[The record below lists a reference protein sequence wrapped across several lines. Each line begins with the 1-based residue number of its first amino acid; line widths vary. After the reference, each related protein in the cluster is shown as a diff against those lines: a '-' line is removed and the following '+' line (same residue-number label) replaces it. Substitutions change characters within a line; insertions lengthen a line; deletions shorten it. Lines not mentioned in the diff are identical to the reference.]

1 MDISDFQTVIA
12 LTETG
17 SITSAARELCRVPS
31 AITTRIQNL
40 EHKLGT
46 ALFIKADRRFIPT
59 PTGQQLYEHALKIVA
74 LVNLAERQAI
84 NPQPG
89 GRFRLGALDSMAATR
104 LPAPLSALYRQHQGM
119 AIELVTGISQVLH
132 EAVINHELDAAFIAD
147 IPADDRL
154 ERLAVFT
161 EELVIIAPADHPPIR
176 TACALKQTTLLVFRD
191 GCSYRDRLTNW
202 LRQAQVKPYRLAEMS
217 SYHAILGGVSAGMG
231 VGIVP
236 KPILSTFPTANL
248 ITLHPFE
255 QASSQVT
262 TELVWRKERMTANTQ
277 ALIDILTSQ
286 KTLYNP
292 NNSSS
297 L

>member
-1 MDISDFQTVIA
+1 MDISDFKTVIA

-40 EHKLGT
+40 ESKLGT
-46 ALFIKADRRFIPT
+46 VLFIKAERRFIPT
-59 PTGQQLYEHALKIVA
+59 PTGQQLYEHALKIVE
-74 LVNLAERQAI
+74 LVNQAEQQAAK
-84 NPQPG
+84 PQPG

-104 LPAPLSALYRQHQGM
+104 LPAPLSALYQQYHGM
-119 AIELVTGISQVLH
+119 TIELVTGISRVLH
-132 EAVINHELDAAFIAD
+132 ESVINHELDAAFIAD
-147 IPADDRL
+147 VPADERL

-161 EELVIIAPADHPPIR
+161 EELVIIAPAGYPPIR
-176 TACALKQTTLLVFRD
+176 TAGALKESTLLVFRD

-202 LRQAQVKPYRLAEMS
+202 LRKAEVKPYRLAEMS

-236 KPILSTFPTANL
+236 RTLLSTFPALDL

-255 QASSQVT
+255 QSSSQVT
-262 TELVWRKERMTANTQ
+262 TELVWRKKGMTANTR
-277 ALIDILTSQ
+277 ALIDVIASQ
-286 KTLYNP
+286 GFPQIATHQE
-292 NNSSS
+292 
-297 L
+297 